1 MAVTS
6 GDGFQDAL
14 LVSLVFFSVR
24 KNLFDE
30 LVEIRVR
37 TKRPLR
43 DELLAAGR
51 ALLVAGPQG
60 GHDALGAE
68 AEKSLFCSTGLPL
81 TDLDGFGQHFQPTDH
96 IPLTSAVD

>member
-14 LVSLVFFSVR
+14 LVSLVLFSVR
-24 KNLFDE
+24 ENLFDE

-51 ALLVAGPQG
+51 ALFVAGPQG

-68 AEKSLFCSTGLPL
+68 PEKFLFVYYRLATYRTRWVRSTFS
-81 TDLDGFGQHFQPTDH
+81 TH
-96 IPLTSAVD
+96 